1 MNLDTLFGLK
11 AADVLVQT
19 NPLLLGACI
28 LAAAAAGWWCAWRWR
43 DTSDFGAS
51 TRYYLPAALAGTVLF
66 TLLGVPLLF
75 AAGAQL
81 CGFAAMALISN
92 HYFYH

>member
-1 MNLDTLFGLK
+1 MNLDTLFGLRET
-11 AADVLVQT
+11 DVLVQT
-19 NPLLLGACI
+19 DPLLLGGCI
-28 LAAAAAGWWCAWRWR
+28 LAALTAGWWCAWRWR
-43 DTSDFGAS
+43 NTSDFGKS
-51 TRYYLPAALAGTVLF
+51 TRYYLPAALAGAVLF

-75 AAGAQL
+75 AVGAQL